1 MAKSKKISDDLII
14 TMDWMHR
21 KHLSDF
27 TKESFSTEDGNSLG
41 QTLWDFYMCQMHVFS
56 KVHPD
61 PHPGNFLVSERK
73 TLIAIDFG

>member
-27 TKESFSTEDGNSLG
+27 TKKIL
-41 QTLWDFYMCQMHVFS
+41 
-56 KVHPD
+56 
-61 PHPGNFLVSERK
+61 
-73 TLIAIDFG
+73 